1 MAGIVRKPKNL
12 LLDADAIAR
21 GERYSRRH
29 ATNLSRLVGDF
40 LRSLPLG
47 GKERPLSPIVERLSG
62 IAAGGKTGRAAYRGH
77 LYRKYGGR

>member
-1 MAGIVRKPKNL
+1 MAGTGRQRKNL

-47 GKERPLSPIVERLSG
+47 ETSRPRSPIVKRLRG
-62 IAAGGKTGRAAYRGH
+62 VAAGGKAERAAYRAH
-77 LYRKYGGR
+77 LHRKYGGR